1 MGKRFTL
8 VVLSLVMT
16 LTASFAATYEVY
28 NAGDWNDLSSVTF
41 TSNDVVNVNAN
52 FTAASSLGSVAHPFV
67 GTINGNFH
75 TITANTPLIGYANG
89 ATIRQLTVTGEMSV
103 ADNGS
108 YGTIVANTAAGSA
121 LTIDQCLSTS
131 AVRLNNGAVTPYV
144 GGLVGATNGS
154 LTISNSGFYGSIKV
168 VDASLSETAIIGGLV
183 GLTAA
188 DPSISSSYVYLNS
201 ESSEF
206 EATTTKGTFAGSNNT
221 SSFPSCF
228 YLKPLGRTQD
238 GVAASVDAF
247 RNGEVTWGLQQK
259 SGKSTTVWNQD
270 VTGSHAN
277 FPIPGT
283 DQALG
288 LYKVSYVFAADA
300 THAVQAA
307 DYVNI
312 ADANA
317 YVSRIAGGTGD
328 LPTAEKL
335 HVRSASGFFYDDING
350 NNVEFTKNSYIY
362 GDLTV
367 TIKTVDLYQIL
378 RKKSFSGGVWNQI
391 TANGETY
398 TNPTPTQVITASY
411 GSTVNVTVTPEAGYS
426 LKTITV
432 DIQRDD
438 EVKVGSVTDISLQT
452 DPVTNITTGA
462 SFKMPELNAF
472 VTPEFEIAQPSNL
485 TARPEKMIAPS
496 NVNLE
501 WNNPF
506 ASTESGARI
515 IIRRVDESNPTDTLL
530 VYNQPDQKITAW
542 SDPDVA
548 EGEYSYF
555 LHMRFDNQ
563 NTDTLSARVMVGSV
577 IMSTLDQVIDFE
589 AEGIDTEIK
598 VYDNGGNYADYSTNY
613 SSSLK
618 LIPAP
623 GTRLIISGTYDIH
636 GNATAGDR
644 LQFTGSG
651 LTRNGAPV
659 TTPAYTDPSKTGYV
673 IYGGTGSITDAEK
686 LTTDRDSSITIY
698 FRSNQTDVAS
708 GYALTVTVDSIDYR
722 IDTCTV
728 NAFGSITEVN
738 GADPVPAQDYFL
750 TKYGH
755 TVNFKVTP
763 VQGYHVD
770 SVFFGSRQL
779 SAVNDFGGR
788 IDSTE
793 EMEFSIDEVVSDTVF
808 CVKFDINK
816 YYVIPDTIGEGHGD
830 IIVYSPKDVIPGDT
844 AYAHINII
852 EGQGDSV
859 FVQHQQKVRVVARA
873 DYGYH
878 WAYWRNGDVNVKP
891 YGERTADSVVAYT
904 TITPS
909 LLEDSVVIVS
919 DTVFAA
925 AFEKNKYPF
934 QINYRFSNTPGEIT
948 ATDDVARIAVN
959 GVDSLVSKVDS
970 LFHFDRYVITATP
983 PAGFHLDSVF
993 TYRIGH
999 ADMNEIDLSSKN
1011 ILKTKTAEVQLDP
1024 MDISLI
1030 GDTAV
1035 LLIFAPNIS
1044 NIAPRAIL
1052 AKDTAQLSGVSGYD
1066 NLIAVTAFQTDDSVS
1081 VHMAAFMDSI
1091 ASNRFSA
1098 PKDILQACTGERIIA
1113 AAEARE
1119 GYNFTGWWDGGTLI
1133 DALPAATPSQVRN
1146 ARRIPGVANAFNI
1159 NGDSVLI
1166 AVFDINKYEVK
1177 ADTAFGTRNDE
1188 GIEMGAVQKDWTAT
1202 FPNDTVDYNTLV
1214 TITAVPAE
1222 GYHVSRLFINGADS
1236 TATSLGGFYDKPSVT
1251 QTYVRSFNVTADSVF
1266 VFTFEKNHYEAD
1278 AQIYTLVDDVPQRS
1292 NAGGDVT
1299 FAINGINAAFDA
1311 DFFSKNVIDYEDDA
1325 LLTATPAPGYHV
1337 AKIAKRSAP
1346 DVNLI
1351 TPNVGKS
1358 EERSY
1363 QWDDIKVTDTIDV
1376 FFSLNE
1382 YTVHAEAATPA
1393 GNVALVELKPLSTDT
1408 VGETLTAFGA
1418 GADLSVPHGKGV
1430 RIYADP
1436 LPGYHLT
1443 KWVFADG
1450 TPYENEVTLPNV
1462 DVANSNRDSID
1473 IDSRFLLS
1481 DTSVVAYFEINK
1493 YNVKATAERLAA
1505 DIEASGKVQ
1514 LTVNGISTPDDET
1527 VSVSDVEDNAELQL
1541 LITPA
1546 TGRHI
1551 KTIVRID
1558 TVNGVPS
1565 APVVLQ
1571 DVAEDTHNSVPK
1583 TITEPAVNSAA
1594 YIVTF
1599 EPNGVNFTLLNGA
1612 PDKDSIRIG
1621 TRPLSTVSRLDTV
1634 PEYGKNVGIYA
1645 KPSVGR
1651 SFIGFQRQD
1660 GTIEP
1665 SDATT
1670 LIDGAY
1676 YKDVRNIQN
1685 DTVITALFGDC
1696 TYDFTINAVGRAKVK
1711 YTLSYQGT
1719 VYDQGLSDE
1728 GGSLTVSAHHGDV
1741 ITIDSE
1747 ADDCQQFQNWSNGNA
1762 EGAFTVNVDADA
1774 YADPATVKN
1783 FTVTYATVEKALNLS
1798 KARVAPNQFSRLA
1811 AVLSV
1816 DGVTST
1822 GDNNNDLTC
1831 GDSYQISATEY
1842 TTSGDRFIGW
1852 APMNTSGNYSP
1863 ADVTIADPTTTIDL
1877 TEDVSLVALYEPI
1890 TYSVTVQVNPG
1901 METYGDVSVDNAQF
1915 ANSVNVQA
1923 LQGQTINLYNT
1934 AEEGHSFT
1942 SWLLCTTPTTYVVN
1956 SNDATNGSIIV
1967 TAMYDNLPYTMT
1979 TGVVPAL
1986 DGLEKGTSRLTVNGV
2001 AATSAFVGNTV
2012 VWNAVPTDPAYEFA
2026 YWSTDPAGTVKVD
2039 TLPDPVATKILRG
2052 NDLHDW
2058 TLYANFSIKQ
2068 IRVVGKPAVATRE
2081 GVVTVLDQ
2089 SGADKNNQ
2097 DVDYGSNLTVSA
2109 TAGEGYDFIGWT
2121 GGLDDNAPTVS
2132 KTFVESANYNAI
2144 FQVRQLTM
2152 TAGSSVGGK
2161 TVIVNASYDSVKRV
2175 DTAYWTP
2182 VEYVAVPQPGWKLTG
2197 WSDGYSSLKSLSR
2210 TIVATDE
2217 TAVSARDLAATFEPR
2232 QYTLILVAPKNATTQ
2247 EQVGYVNYDRTQWKD
2262 SICIGNLRFD
2272 NQIYIAAQAIDNHE
2286 FSFWSDG
2293 VTDAQRTISV
2303 GSFFGN
2309 QDTIRLLA
2317 HFDAEPRKVTVTTA
2331 CSECSNVA
2339 AAGSARIEHG
2349 ASYGLVENGTNV
2361 TIVATPNPGY
2371 EFLGWTE
2378 IKDDGSENEVAGPD
2392 EANFTFLVKDYDR
2405 TLRANF
2411 QPRRFELMYTVSPA
2425 ESGTVT
2431 VTRSANAQT
2440 YGPDG
2445 TILISDVIVGD
2456 QFKAVAK
2463 PASAG
2468 YSFEKW
2474 TNYNG
2479 ETVHLDLTHY
2489 TSVNKDQI
2497 INGFDG
2503 DTLIAVFKPAVH
2515 RIVASYDPNMGSAV
2529 VKQGAAEDD
2538 TLFVNYG
2545 SKDVK
2550 LIATPINDCYEF
2562 VQWEDGSVEPFRS
2575 VSLIDRDSVFE
2586 ATFQRKNFTVNVN
2599 ATEGGNV
2606 NGQTSI
2612 SSTFN
2617 CGDNT
2622 PIALT
2627 ATADEGYHFVRWSNE
2642 TQAPERDYRD
2652 VTNTIELLPTENMDI
2667 TAEFALNTYKVSVVA
2682 NPSSLGSVTPA
2693 VSEQIYTYDPQAGYP
2708 TLEISAKPNAGVD
2721 FNGWSN
2727 GVTTASQVV
2736 TIMSDTTFEASFG
2749 NIDYTI
2755 SLAADPSNLGQVEA
2769 SAATAHYGDVVDI
2782 SATPFPG
2789 ARFIAWSDGV
2799 AEPSRHLTITQNVS
2813 LTASFEAIGYLINVT
2828 AEPQEAGSIEASA
2841 VSALYGESVTVRAT
2855 AQPGYHFA
2863 RWSTEPVSAAD
2874 NRGNDMTSIDTTFVV
2889 KGDVEFKAI
2898 FAKNTYTVT
2907 FVPDQHSSFLSP
2919 VKLTDKYLFGDE
2931 IKVVVIPTTG
2941 YHVSAWSDNTELRDS
2956 LRTIT
2961 VTGNATYSVTTASN
2975 DYRIIV
2981 TASPSEA
2988 ASSLTAVTGL
2998 GEAHNGV
3005 ATGWAARNEQV
3016 TLIPVVALPFEF
3028 SAWSDGSQDQKKTI
3042 IVVQSDVNLGVILRQ
3057 ATFAVNVDMTGVDE
3071 YGTVTVQDPNKRNVN
3086 GKEVPASTE
3095 ITLTA
3100 TPKTAPDGTPIT
3112 RFVAWVDQNTGE
3124 NLSTEPVYTFN
3135 VVGPVNIKPKFEYV
3149 LYTLSLSVDDA
3160 VKGRIDAS
3168 NNKKNFTGG
3177 SYRYGDVVTFSAVSK
3192 NSKKYSFNQWSDGV
3206 ADAHREITVTGDMTL
3221 QAQFSDIYYSL
3232 NVVVTPEGTADVSYD
3247 KDKVLYGET
3256 ITVTVTPHY
3265 NHYIAGWNKSGSN
3278 PNVKTRTFT
3287 MTKDYGTQT
3296 VYINDVEKRV
3306 FGSDGQLLHVEGA
3319 SENAIY
3325 KVYNYNGD
3333 LIYKGTMD
3341 LLHLPKG
3348 AYIIKVEGREFKV
3361 LVR

>member
-1 MGKRFTL
+1 
-8 VVLSLVMT
+8 MT

-28 NAGDWNDLSSVTF
+28 NAGDWNALSSVTF
-41 TSNDVVNVNAN
+41 TSNDVVNVNAD

-131 AVRLNNGAVTPYV
+131 AVQLNSGAVTPNV

-201 ESSEF
+201 ESDDF

-221 SSFPSCF
+221 SAFPSCF

-238 GVAASVDAF
+238 GVAASADAF
-247 RNGEVTWGLQQK
+247 RNGEVTWGLQKK
-259 SGKSTTVWNQD
+259 SGKTTTVWNQD

-307 DYVNI
+307 DYVNK

-350 NNVEFTKNSYIY
+350 ENVEFTKNSYIY
-362 GDLTV
+362 EDLTV
-367 TIKTVDLYQIL
+367 TINTVDLYQIL

-398 TNPTPTQVITASY
+398 TNPTSAQVITAFY

-438 EVKVGSVTDISLQT
+438 ENKVGSVTDISLQT

-555 LHMRFDNQ
+555 LHMRFDDQ

-613 SSSLK
+613 ASSLK

-659 TTPAYTDPSKTGYV
+659 TTPAYTDRFKTGYV
-673 IYGGTGSITDAEK
+673 IYGGTGSITDVEK
-686 LTTDRDSSITIY
+686 LTTERDSSITIY
-698 FRSNQTDVAS
+698 FRSNPTDVAS
-708 GYALTVTVDSIDYR
+708 GYALTVSVDSIDYR
-722 IDTCTV
+722 VDTCTV

-770 SVFFGSRQL
+770 SVFFGSRQF

-793 EMEFSIDEVVSDTVF
+793 EMEFSIDDVVSDTGF

-859 FVQHQQKVRVVARA
+859 FVQYQQKVRVVARA

-934 QINYRFSNTPGEIT
+934 QINYRFSNTLGEIT
-948 ATDDVARIAVN
+948 ATDDEARIAVN

-1066 NLIAVTAFQTDDSVS
+1066 NLIAVTAFQSDDSVS

-1146 ARRIPGVANAFNI
+1146 ARRIPDVTNAFSI

-1177 ADTAFGTRNDE
+1177 ADTAFGTRNGE

-1202 FPNDTVDYNTLV
+1202 FPNDTVDYNTHV

-1222 GYHVSRLFINGADS
+1222 GYHVSGLFINGADS

-1278 AQIYTLVDDVPQRS
+1278 AQIYTLVDNIPQRS

-1311 DFFSKNVIDYEDDA
+1311 DFFSRNVIDYEDDA
-1325 LLTATPAPGYHV
+1325 LLTATPALGYHV

-1358 EERSY
+1358 EVRSY

-1376 FFSLNE
+1376 FFSVNE
-1382 YTVHAEAATPA
+1382 YSVHAEAATPD

-1450 TPYENEVTLPNV
+1450 TPYENEVTLPTV

-1473 IDSRFLLS
+1473 IDSRSLLS

-1685 DTVITALFGDC
+1685 DTVITALFSDC

-1986 DGLEKGTSRLTVNGV
+1986 ADGLEKGTSRLTVNGV

-2081 GVVTVLDQ
+2081 GVVTVLDR

-2612 SSTFN
+2612 SSSFN

-2622 PIALT
+2622 PIVLT

-3325 KVYNYNGD
+3325 KVYNFNGD

-3348 AYIIKVEGREFKV
+3348 AYIIKVEDREFKV